1 MNLDQLAHPQIVA
14 TLSRQLHNLRVNNR
28 IASNWNENAGGV
40 PAGSR
45 GLRSTATIPPV
56 TRFKTACT
64 LEGCQNGPVVLR
76 RRRPLFAPWSK
87 GVTVSLPSPSH
98 HITGL
103 QPGNCPGLKATHVI
117 AWAGASPASAGPGS
131 SPPTN
136 LPSPVGAAHVPPNP
150 SRISL
155 TTSRPSP
162 GLTGR
167 RMGCFILFSWG
178 VTSWGCTPSYHIT
191 GLQPG
196 NFAGLKATHVIAWA
210 GASSTS
216 AGPGGLGSSSPMN
229 LPSPVGAAHVPPNP
243 SRISLTTSR
252 PSPGLTGRRMG
263 CFILFSWGVTSWGC
277 TPSYHITGLQPGNF
291 PGLKAT
297 HVIAWAGASSAS
309 AGPGGLGSSSP
320 MNLPSPVGA
329 AHGGPGPSRIS
340 AAGGF
345 PVARR
350 GHRRP
355 RPGGNFSYPSRM
367 LRTEARA

>member
-1 MNLDQLAHPQIVA
+1 M
-14 TLSRQLHNLRVNNR
+14 
-28 IASNWNENAGGV
+28 ASNWTENAGGV
-40 PAGSR
+40 PADSR
-45 GLRSTATIPPV
+45 RLRSTATIPPV
-56 TRFKTACT
+56 TRSKIACT
-64 LEGCQNGPVVLR
+64 LEGGQNGPVVLR

-87 GVTVSLPSPSH
+87 GVTVSLPTPSH

-103 QPGNCPGLKATHVI
+103 QPGKFPGLKATHVI
-117 AWAGASPASAGPGS
+117 AWAGASPTSAGPGS
-131 SPPTN
+131 SIPT
-136 LPSPVGAAHVPPNP
+136 
-150 SRISL
+150 
-155 TTSRPSP
+155 
-162 GLTGR
+162 
-167 RMGCFILFSWG
+167 
-178 VTSWGCTPSYHIT
+178 
-191 GLQPG
+191 
-196 NFAGLKATHVIAWA
+196 
-210 GASSTS
+210 
-216 AGPGGLGSSSPMN
+216 N

-329 AHGGPGPSRIS
+329 AHGDPDPSQIS
-340 AAGGF
+340 SAGGF
-345 PVARR
+345 PLVRR
-350 GHRRP
+350 VSRRP
-355 RPGGNFSYPSRM
+355 RPGGSYSYPTGM